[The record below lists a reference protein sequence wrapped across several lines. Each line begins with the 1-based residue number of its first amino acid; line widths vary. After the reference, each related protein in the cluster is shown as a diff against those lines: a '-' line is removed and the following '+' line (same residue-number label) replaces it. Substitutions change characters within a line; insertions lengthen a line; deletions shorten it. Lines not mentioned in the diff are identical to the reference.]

1 MSSSSKTDAANLKL
15 EEERMIQY
23 LITRSLVTNEEVQ
36 RCRPDGKVIG
46 AEPLLGRLV
55 QAGFLTASQAHR
67 VGPEAAGSGAQLIP
81 GYQVL
86 AKLGQ
91 GATGSVVKA
100 RQLSM
105 DRLVAIKV
113 LQPRLAENPDFLDR
127 FRREAHTAAKLSHN
141 NVVQAI
147 DVGSVG
153 KMHYFVMEYVEG
165 TTIKQELEQGKVFDE
180 QEAVEVVLQI
190 CQALDHAHRRG
201 LVHRDVKP
209 ANIIRTADGVAKLA
223 DLGMAR
229 ETADEETAQQ
239 ERGIAIGTP
248 YYMSPEQIEGAADID
263 GRADIYALGAT
274 LYHMV
279 TGQVP
284 FPGKTVDAVLQAHL
298 DKELTPPDRVN
309 DDLSPELGQVVGMM
323 MAKDRDDRY
332 QSAEELIIDLECLL
346 NGEPPRLGR
355 KPGRGK
361 AAREE
366 PEEEEP
372 EPEEEEERKKKRRK
386 KRKKEEEET
395 VSTTTLWLWILSALL
410 AVSVL
415 LNLLSLVRRL
425 TE

>member
-1 MSSSSKTDAANLKL
+1 MSSSSKSDAANLKL
-15 EEERMIQY
+15 EEERVVQF
-23 LITRSLVTNEEVQ
+23 LITRGLATTEEVQ
-36 RCRPDGKVIG
+36 RCRPDAKVVG
-46 AEPLLGRLV
+46 ADVLLGRLV
-55 QAGFLTASQAHR
+55 QAGFLTAGQAAR
-67 VGPEAAGSGAQLIP
+67 VGPEAAGSGAQMIP

-86 AKLGQ
+86 GKLGQ

-113 LQPRLAENPDFLDR
+113 LQPRLADNPEFLDR
-127 FRREAHTAAKLSHN
+127 FRREAHTAARLSHN
-141 NVVQAI
+141 NIVQAI

-165 TTIKQELEQGKVFDE
+165 TTIKQELEEGKVFDE
-180 QEAVEVVLQI
+180 HEAVEVVLQV

-209 ANIIRTADGVAKLA
+209 GNIIRTTDGVAKLA

-229 ETADEETAQQ
+229 ETADAKTAQQ

-248 YYMSPEQIEGAADID
+248 YYMAPEQIEGQTDID

-284 FPGKTVDAVLQAHL
+284 FPGKNVDAVLQAHL
-298 DKELTPPDRVN
+298 DKELTPPDHVN
-309 DDLSPELGQVVGMM
+309 DTLSAELGQVVGRM

-346 NGEPPRLGR
+346 NGAPPRLGR
-355 KPGRGK
+355 KP
-361 AAREE
+361 ARAE

-372 EPEEEEERKKKRRK
+372 EQEEEEDERKKKKRK
-386 KRKKEEEET
+386 KRKKEEEAT
-395 VSTTTLWLWILSALL
+395 ISTTTLWLWILSALL
-410 AVSVL
+410 AASVL

-425 TE
+425 TS

>member
-1 MSSSSKTDAANLKL
+1 MSSSSRSDAAGLKL
-15 EEERMIQY
+15 EEERVIQF
-23 LITRSLVTNEEVQ
+23 LITRGLVTSEEVQ

-46 AEPLLGRLV
+46 AEALLGRLV
-55 QAGFLTASQAHR
+55 QAGFLTASQAAR
-67 VGPEAAGSGAQLIP
+67 AGPEAAGSGAQLIP

-86 AKLGQ
+86 GKLGQ

-113 LQPRLAENPDFLDR
+113 LQPRLAENPEFLER
-127 FRREAHTAAKLSHN
+127 FRREAHTAARLSHN

-165 TTIKQELEQGKVFDE
+165 TTIKQELEEGKVFDE
-180 QEAVEVVLQI
+180 HEAAEVVLQV

-209 ANIIRTADGVAKLA
+209 GNIIRTTDGVAKLA

-229 ETADEETAQQ
+229 ETADEKTAQQ

-248 YYMSPEQIEGAADID
+248 YYMSPEQIEGATDID

-284 FPGKTVDAVLQAHL
+284 FPGKDVDAVLQAHL
-298 DKELTPPDRVN
+298 DQELVPPDHLN
-309 DDLSPELGQVVGMM
+309 DTLSAELGQVVDRM

-355 KPGRGK
+355 KPARGK
-361 AAREE
+361 AREE

-372 EPEEEEERKKKRRK
+372 EQEEEEEE
-386 KRKKEEEET
+386 EEEET
-395 VSTTTLWLWILSALL
+395 TISTTTLWLWILGALL

-425 TE
+425 TGSG